1 MFDSILDKGR
11 KQQRRHG
18 NLPYLAICLY
28 LILEAVD
35 TCTRQ
40 IQISAQKCYLAVDRC
55 LRVRSVTELIPDKAS
70 KFGKHGRCLERLV
83 GGKNPNIVENIEQKM
98 RVDLL
103 LQKSIFLTD
112 SLGPQRAS

>member
-35 TCTRQ
+35 TCARQ
-40 IQISAQKCYLAVDRC
+40 IQISR
-55 LRVRSVTELIPDKAS
+55 
-70 KFGKHGRCLERLV
+70 
-83 GGKNPNIVENIEQKM
+83 KNAI
-98 RVDLL
+98 
-103 LQKSIFLTD
+103 
-112 SLGPQRAS
+112 SLSTVVSESEA

>member
-18 NLPYLAICLY
+18 NLPYLPVNLY

-35 TCTRQ
+35 TCARQ

-55 LRVRSVTELIPDKAS
+55 
-70 KFGKHGRCLERLV
+70 F
-83 GGKNPNIVENIEQKM
+83 
-98 RVDLL
+98 
-103 LQKSIFLTD
+103 
-112 SLGPQRAS
+112 